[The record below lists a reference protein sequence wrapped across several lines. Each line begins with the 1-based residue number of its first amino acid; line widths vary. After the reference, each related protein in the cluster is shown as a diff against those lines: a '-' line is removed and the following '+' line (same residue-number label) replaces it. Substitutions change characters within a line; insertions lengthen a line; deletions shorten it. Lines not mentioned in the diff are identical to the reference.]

1 MPGVKHEDIT
11 KGVSQGCDTPGQPG
25 YIPAGTPVGTPERW
39 FDPCAFAIPRGG
51 FLGTAG
57 RNILRLPGFATVDLS
72 LVKGA
77 PLRFLGE
84 AGRFE
89 FRAEFFNILNRVNF
103 GTPNRTVYSA
113 RVDRENPVATA
124 GLISNTNGN
133 SRQIQLALKIVF

>member
-1 MPGVKHEDIT
+1 M
-11 KGVSQGCDTPGQPG
+11 
-25 YIPAGTPVGTPERW
+25 
-39 FDPCAFAIPRGG
+39 
-51 FLGTAG
+51 
-57 RNILRLPGFATVDLS
+57 DLS
-72 LVKGA
+72 LAKGA

-113 RVDRENPVATA
+113 RVDRENPVNTA